1 MHAGAVAEV
10 TGEHVQFRRPGP
22 GHPRRPRVLVQD
34 GTVHQF
40 RRGQAHKTEL
50 QPDTPYQLSDMASP
64 GSDRAL
70 AISGCRWRFGA
81 VLIARGVQ
89 VKTHR
94 LPVNVDPDRADPLFE
109 HKLLVVAQAG
119 QDGGGANG
127 GMTGER
133 QFLARGED
141 PDPAGAGRIARRQY
155 ERGLR
160 EVEFRASCCMV
171 ASAVPV
177 AWGNTASRFPPNG
190 RSVNTST
197 REKSNPLAQPAT
209 TSISTAAPSGR
220 AATPIAVRAG

>member
-22 GHPRRPRVLVQD
+22 DNPRRPRVLVQD

-50 QPDTPYQLSDMASP
+50 QPDTPIPAIGYGVVGQRQSP
-64 GSDRAL
+64 GDR
-70 AISGCRWRFGA
+70 GCRWRFGA

-109 HKLLVVAQAG
+109 HKLLVDAQAG
-119 QDGGGANG
+119 QDGGGADG
-127 GMTGER
+127 GMTSER

-160 EVEFRASCCMV
+160 EVELPGCCMV

-177 AWGNTASRFPPNG
+177 A
-190 RSVNTST
+190 
-197 REKSNPLAQPAT
+197 
-209 TSISTAAPSGR
+209 
-220 AATPIAVRAG
+220 